1 MSVSNLYTDHWSD
14 YELID
19 AGGGRKLERW
29 GNMITI
35 RPELQAYFHSGLPF
49 SEWKKMAHW
58 EFIEKKGKQGVWK
71 ELKKGAPRCAT
82 VHYERLQ
89 FHIELTKFKHLG
101 LFPEQRIN
109 WDYINENVGSED
121 RFLNLFAYT
130 GAASCMARNRGA
142 DTFHVDSVKP
152 MISWAKKNMENSRL
166 MNIRWVHEDALK
178 FVVREE
184 KRGNKYDAII
194 MDPPAWGLGAKG
206 ERWKLEDQIDSLL
219 STASGVLSDRGF
231 LILNTY
237 SPTIDNETLQELA
250 SIYFPKRASE
260 VSHLNMNTKTS
271 KKLYYGELVR
281 IDKVNEIHN
290 TEE

>member
-1 MSVSNLYTDHWSD
+1 MSISNIYTEHWVD

-49 SEWKKMAHW
+49 SEWMKIAHW
-58 EFIEKKGKQGVWK
+58 EFIEKKGKKGVWK
-71 ELKKGAPRCAT
+71 ELKKGSSRSTT

-89 FHIELTKFKHLG
+89 FHIELTNFKHLG

-109 WDYINENVGSED
+109 WDYISNRLSSED

-130 GAASCMARNRGA
+130 GAASCVARNRGA

-152 MISWAKKNMENSRL
+152 MISWAKKNMEKSRL

-194 MDPPAWGLGAKG
+194 MDPPVWGLGAKG

-219 STASGVLSDRGF
+219 STASGVLSERGF

-237 SPTIDNETLQELA
+237 SPTIDGETLQELV
-250 SIYFPKRASE
+250 SMYFPNRPSQ
-260 VSHLNMNTKTS
+260 VSHLNMKTKTS
-271 KKLYYGELVR
+271 KKLYFGELVR
-281 IDKVNEIHN
+281 IDKFHENA
-290 TEE
+290 TEF